1 MIIELNQVIHFL
13 LVLNLLNIRQLLQE
27 ILIMLVLM
35 KLFMMQIKLVKIEIT
50 EIVILLKHLNNFWIL
65 SKFKY
70 TTN

>member
-35 KLFMMQIKLVKIEIT
+35 KLVMMQIKLVKIEIT
-50 EIVILLKHLNNFWIL
+50 E
-65 SKFKY
+65 FK
-70 TTN
+70 